1 MITLKRHFLLFPL
14 LIPAIV
20 LALAACGRTPRPAG
34 DADSALVVV
43 DTLELHYARGFS
55 VRTLANGVRLVDVAD
70 PQADEDRMPVSYHFA
85 LMPTDS
91 APVPSS
97 YTPVPVPVDRT
108 IVMTMLQLSNFTALD
123 ALDVVRGITGTKN
136 LFNKDVRARVDD
148 GRIVKIGMEGN
159 FDTELILA
167 AQPEVIFISPFKRG
181 GYDAIK
187 ETGITLIPHL
197 GYKELHPLGQAEWVK
212 FVGLFLGKEHEADS
226 LFAQIEERY
235 NGLKEKTQSL
245 SAERGEAGAM
255 KSSGNET
262 LPPTGG
268 AGEGL
273 PTGGAG
279 KGLPTGGAGEGLPTG
294 GAGEGLPT
302 GGAGE
307 GLPTVFSGEM
317 HGGNWYAVGGRS
329 ALAQLFRDAGAD
341 YVIKDGNTGGVN
353 IEFEQLYAAAA
364 EADYWRILNSYPGDF
379 SYEAL
384 EASEP
389 RNKLFRAFRERKVIY
404 CNMKQT
410 PYYELSPMQPDVLL
424 ADLIA
429 IFHPALM
436 PQDYQ
441 PTFYQLLR

>member
-43 DTLELHYARGFS
+43 DTLELHYARGFR

-97 YTPVPVPVDRT
+97 YTPVHVPIDRT

-235 NGLKEKTQSL
+235 NSLKEKTQSL

-262 LPPTGG
+262 LP
-268 AGEGL
+268 
-273 PTGGAG
+273 
-279 KGLPTGGAGEGLPTG
+279 
-294 GAGEGLPT
+294 PT

-436 PQDYQ
+436 PRDYQ